1 MNERRIARLQSQIK
15 ARVAEVVAQEMADPR
30 RGLITITRVQ
40 LDRELQT
47 CKIYWSVLG
56 DEKVRRL
63 NEHMLEHAT
72 GFVRREIARILRT
85 RSVPQVRFVFDESIE
100 GALRM
105 DRLLADL
112 RKEWEEREPSGE
124 EPAGGAE
131 AG

>member
-1 MNERRIARLQSQIK
+1 MNERRIERLQSQIK
-15 ARVAEVVAQEMADPR
+15 ARVADVISQEMADPR

-72 GFVRREIARILRT
+72 GFVRREIARLLST
-85 RSVPQVRFVFDESIE
+85 RSVPQVRFLFDESIE

-105 DRLLADL
+105 DQLLQDL
-112 RKEWEEREPSGE
+112 RQQWESREPD
-124 EPAGGAE
+124 EPDAE
-131 AG
+131 APSTE

>member
-1 MNERRIARLQSQIK
+1 MNQRRIERLQSQIK
-15 ARVAEVVAQEMADPR
+15 ARVADVISQEMADPR

-72 GFVRREIARILRT
+72 GFVRREIARILST
-85 RSVPQVRFVFDESIE
+85 RSVPQVRFLFDESIE

-105 DRLLADL
+105 DRLLQDL
-112 RKEWEEREPSGE
+112 RQEWERRPPDDPDAQA
-124 EPAGGAE
+124 PATE
-131 AG
+131 